1 MPLEQSTNRPSAL
14 ATRARIGAL
23 IAALMALSA
32 CCPDT
37 KSDAPAD
44 SASSLPAEAQALIDG
59 LDMQP
64 IPQEGAWFY
73 QTYKSEDILDGS
85 IAARYP
91 TPRSAYTA
99 IYALMTAEGFSAM
112 HRLKTDEL
120 WHFYSG
126 SPAEIILLH
135 PDGSGEIHVLG
146 DDVAA
151 GQRPQVMAPAGVWM
165 GARPLGDPATAFTFF
180 GTTMTPGFEYDDYE
194 HGDRDTLV
202 AAYPDFADMIVA
214 LTRVETL
221 DPSAEHGSNAEETP
235 TPEESISMDTAP
247 APLVLTEKIGRNSTP
262 AIESYSVAHIVLQP
276 GATSPLSH
284 LKTADEAAIIISG
297 TGSVRVGDEIIPVE
311 AGSVVHMPPMVP
323 HQVIAETRL
332 EAYLVV
338 TPAWQP
344 EEMVMDE

>member
-1 MPLEQSTNRPSAL
+1 MSLGL
-14 ATRARIGAL
+14 K
-23 IAALMALSA
+23 IAALAASALVGLSA
-32 CCPDT
+32 CGPNTKPDAAASGT
-37 KSDAPAD
+37 
-44 SASSLPAEAQALIDG
+44 SSLPAEAQALIDG
-59 LDMQP
+59 LNMQP
-64 IPQEGAWFY
+64 IPQEGAWFF
-73 QTYKSEDILDGS
+73 QTYKSNDILDGS

-126 SPAEIILLH
+126 SPAEIILLY
-135 PDGSGEIHVLG
+135 PDGSGQIQLLG

-165 GARPLGDPATAFTFF
+165 GARPIGDPATAFTFF

-194 HGDRDTLV
+194 HGDRDTLI
-202 AAYPDFADMIVA
+202 AAYPDFADMITA
-214 LTRVETL
+214 LTRVEL
-221 DPSAEHGSNAEETP
+221 APEANGSADNVKP
-235 TPEESISMDTAP
+235 TAHTDTIMDTDMDADMDTSTP
-247 APLVLTEKIGRNSTP
+247 PLVLTEKLGRNSNP
-262 AIESYSVAHIVLQP
+262 AVDAVSIAHIVLQP

-284 LKTADEAAIIISG
+284 LKTAHEAAIIISG
-297 TGSVRVGDEIIPVE
+297 KGSVRVGDDIIPVE
-311 AGSVVHMPPMVP
+311 AGSVVHMPPVLP

-338 TPAWQP
+338 TPAWRP
-344 EEMVMDE
+344 EQMVMDE